1 MIEEAD
7 FRRWIQERGRSRPA
21 RKNQAGVP
29 KAPQH
34 PNQTNHDQAIRKS
47 VNAATLKAV
56 LKASL
61 PPAPVA
67 MRRTAKQKRII
78 EAAVA
83 LAESVADAN
92 LQPSEMLDLSAS
104 LEEECEHLQRQA
116 GSMGAL
122 ADLFRTA
129 AVETS
134 EMVAGVVIEEE

>member
-1 MIEEAD
+1 M
-7 FRRWIQERGRSRPA
+7 
-21 RKNQAGVP
+21 
-29 KAPQH
+29 
-34 PNQTNHDQAIRKS
+34 
-47 VNAATLKAV
+47 NAATLKTV

-61 PPAPVA
+61 PAPPVA

>member
-1 MIEEAD
+1 VD
-7 FRRWIQERGRSRPA
+7 VR
-21 RKNQAGVP
+21 
-29 KAPQH
+29 APQAEIQTVSH
-34 PNQTNHDQAIRKS
+34 RAAHKDNQTNHDWAIQKS
-47 VNAATLKAV
+47 MNAAKLKFV

-61 PPAPVA
+61 PPPPVA

>member
-1 MIEEAD
+1 M
-7 FRRWIQERGRSRPA
+7 
-21 RKNQAGVP
+21 
-29 KAPQH
+29 
-34 PNQTNHDQAIRKS
+34 
-47 VNAATLKAV
+47 NAAKLKFV

-61 PPAPVA
+61 PPPPVA

>member
-1 MIEEAD
+1 MD
-7 FRRWIQERGRSRPA
+7 VR
-21 RKNQAGVP
+21 
-29 KAPQH
+29 APQAEIQTVSH
-34 PNQTNHDQAIRKS
+34 RAAHKDNQTNHDWAIQKS
-47 VNAATLKAV
+47 VNAAKLNFV

-61 PPAPVA
+61 PPPPVA